1 MIQNYDKFSKQNIEF
16 DKNLHILR
24 NSHYLTMINTSDM

>member
-1 MIQNYDKFSKQNIEF
+1 MIQNYDNFSKQNIEF
-16 DKNLHILR
+16 GKNLHILR